1 MKKANCTYKIA
12 LEKAF
17 LVGMQNICTDQN
29 KILQKWW
36 LSFSQLKKK
45 QMQKFST
52 YKTKRGDILLGDNVY
67 LELSMLPGRNWWDTL
82 LFSLEFKGS
91 LAGVCALPTLSCFGT
106 SVSRTVLFKCL
117 HGKEQDFQNQISHG
131 NQEIYLSG
139 CTEGNNFCLGI
150 LWTNELIVNCSRM
163 LL

>member
-17 LVGMQNICTDQN
+17 LVGMQNICTDQS

-36 LSFSQLKKK
+36 LSSSQLKKK
-45 QMQKFST
+45 QVQKFST

-91 LAGVCALPTLSCFGT
+91 LAGVCALPTLSCFGR
-106 SVSRTVLFKCL
+106 SVSRTVLFKYL
-117 HGKEQDFQNQISHG
+117 HGKEQDFQN
-131 NQEIYLSG
+131 LSWKPRNIFKWLYRG
-139 CTEGNNFCLGI
+139 KQ
-150 LWTNELIVNCSRM
+150 
-163 LL
+163 LLLEDTLNKWINSKPF